1 MLNIRIV
8 TAGAIFS
15 AFSLISGLAVSG
27 AEAQTAPTETAG
39 KPIQLLQLLKPSKAK
54 TNPQAK
60 LAAKPSGKTR
70 TASRSRM
77 RPHSIHSVVAERKR
91 SHSRTQLTQAPA
103 PDSAWPSAPSAPPT
117 EIAAA
122 TPMLPQPVAAPA
134 GPTPNALVVGGHTVQ
149 VSSPN
154 DANEIDLAAN
164 EPGALASATPPDNAA
179 ANTPAMRDIAE
190 AQPKSNSVK
199 VATAQPQGGEVGSTS
214 WILQVM
220 AALGGAVAAGS
231 VAWFLIGAA
240 PQRIYG

>member
-103 PDSAWPSAPSAPPT
+103 PDSAWP
-117 EIAAA
+117 
-122 TPMLPQPVAAPA
+122 
-134 GPTPNALVVGGHTVQ
+134 
-149 VSSPN
+149 
-154 DANEIDLAAN
+154 
-164 EPGALASATPPDNAA
+164 
-179 ANTPAMRDIAE
+179 
-190 AQPKSNSVK
+190 
-199 VATAQPQGGEVGSTS
+199 
-214 WILQVM
+214 
-220 AALGGAVAAGS
+220 
-231 VAWFLIGAA
+231 
-240 PQRIYG
+240 